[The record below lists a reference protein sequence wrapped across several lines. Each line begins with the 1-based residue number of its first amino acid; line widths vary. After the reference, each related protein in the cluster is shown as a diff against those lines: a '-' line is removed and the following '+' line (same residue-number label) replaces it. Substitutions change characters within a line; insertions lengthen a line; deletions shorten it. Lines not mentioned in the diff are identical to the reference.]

1 MASIRQIAQDI
12 LPEARDGIAWIALYK
27 EGRSWNAECF
37 WGLLDEQEVFTTDY
51 LEDSERPHE
60 ILSIDPNA
68 IFVNAYL
75 HNLGPIDEEMTRDT
89 LAKALRW
96 QYDMQYF
103 RLADTSI
110 KSADEP
116 GFGDPVEVDSSP
128 ATVSNAKPVTPQQ
141 FGHCLRSFQSRI
153 LFRNHAS
160 PSAVSHQS
168 VRIPTCDLHQ
178 RPPPNLWTSINP
190 ERSVSYETR
199 QKAHAKA
206 KGTASAGGPASG

>member
-1 MASIRQIAQDI
+1 MASIRQIAQDV
-12 LPEARDGIAWIALYK
+12 LYEARDGIAWIVLYK

-37 WGLLDEQEVFTTDY
+37 WGLFDKQEVFTTDY
-51 LEDSERPHE
+51 PEDAERLRE

-75 HNLGPIDEEMTRDT
+75 HNLGPIDDEMTRDT

-116 GFGDPVEVDSSP
+116 RFDDPVEVDSSP
-128 ATVSNAKPVTPQQ
+128 ATASNAKPAIPQQ
-141 FGHCLRSFQSRI
+141 LGHCFYSVQSRI
-153 LFRNHAS
+153 LSRNHAG
-160 PSAVSHQS
+160 PSAVSHES
-168 VRIPTCDLHQ
+168 LRIPTCDLHQ

-206 KGTASAGGPASG
+206 KRTASAGGPASG

>member
-1 MASIRQIAQDI
+1 MSSIRQIAQDV
-12 LPEARDGIAWIALYK
+12 LYEARDDIAWIALYK

-37 WGLLDEQEVFTTDY
+37 CGLFDKQEVFTTDY
-51 LEDSERPHE
+51 SEDAERLHE

-75 HNLGPIDEEMTRDT
+75 HNLGPIDDEMTRDT
-89 LAKALRW
+89 LAQALRW

-110 KSADEP
+110 KSANEP
-116 GFGDPVEVDSSP
+116 GFDDPAEVDSSP
-128 ATVSNAKPVTPQQ
+128 ATASNAKPAIPQQ
-141 FGHCLRSFQSRI
+141 LGHCFYSVQSRI
-153 LFRNHAS
+153 LSRNHAG
-160 PSAVSHQS
+160 PSAVSHES
-168 VRIPTCDLHQ
+168 LRIPTCDLHQ

-206 KGTASAGGPASG
+206 KRTASAGGPASG

>member
-1 MASIRQIAQDI
+1 MASIRQIAQDV
-12 LPEARDGIAWIALYK
+12 LYEARDGIAWIALYK
-27 EGRSWNAECF
+27 KGRSWNAECF
-37 WGLLDEQEVFTTDY
+37 WGLFDKQEVFTTDY
-51 LEDSERPHE
+51 SEDAERLRE

-75 HNLGPIDEEMTRDT
+75 HNLGPIDDEMTRDT

-110 KSADEP
+110 KSANEP
-116 GFGDPVEVDSSP
+116 GFDDPAEVDSSP
-128 ATVSNAKPVTPQQ
+128 ATASNAKPAIPQQ
-141 FGHCLRSFQSRI
+141 LGHCFYSVQSRI
-153 LFRNHAS
+153 LSRNHAG
-160 PSAVSHQS
+160 PSAVSHES
-168 VRIPTCDLHQ
+168 LRIPTCDLHQ

-206 KGTASAGGPASG
+206 KRTASAGGPASG